1 MPNQFSAQLTGGHID
16 EACGDREVGDVRHP
30 DLVWAVEDP
39 MAGEVG
45 KDQTVVVAVGRGH
58 EPLAALGLQ
67 VVLAHETADLL
78 GVDDYAPMAQLGANP
93 AIAIGFELIT
103 DRDHGRDQHG
113 VVSRQ

>member
-1 MPNQFSAQLTGGHID
+1 
-16 EACGDREVGDVRHP
+16 
-30 DLVWAVEDP
+30 
-39 MAGEVG
+39 
-45 KDQTVVVAVGRGH
+45 VVAVGRGH

-93 AIAIGFELIT
+93 AMAIGFELIT

>member
-1 MPNQFSAQLTGGHID
+1 
-16 EACGDREVGDVRHP
+16 
-30 DLVWAVEDP
+30 
-39 MAGEVG
+39 
-45 KDQTVVVAVGRGH
+45 
-58 EPLAALGLQ
+58 LQ

-93 AIAIGFELIT
+93 AMAIGFELIT